1 MKVPQETQ
9 DIIRQGTNLIF
20 SFAQFL
26 VTLLPALGI
35 GIGIGSQSVGGDP
48 QVQPIYW
55 SFFIWFLIYA
65 GCIAY
70 GIYQALPAQRD
81 NEILRRV
88 GFYTASAFIGVTA
101 YALVAQ
107 FNIGSEWILIA
118 IFIWILASLLVA
130 IMRLT
135 VDQSRLTKTEEY
147 AILAPVS
154 LLLGWCSLAVF
165 VNIAAILKDSGM
177 LATIETAFS
186 LFLLL
191 VAGSVASVI
200 IYKTKGNIWY
210 TIPVIWGLIGVII
223 ANTWKQPNFTI
234 AGVAALAAIVI
245 AGILLIVRKTAQE
258 KNKRNGVYL

>member
-1 MKVPQETQ
+1 MKVPQETR
-9 DIIRQGTNLIF
+9 DMIRQGTNLIS

-26 VTLLPALGI
+26 VTLLPAFGI
-35 GIGIGSQSVGGDP
+35 GIGIGSQSMRSVP

-70 GIYQALPAQRD
+70 GIYQALPVHHED
-81 NEILRRV
+81 KILRRV

-107 FNIGSEWILIA
+107 FEIGSEWILIA

-147 AILAPVS
+147 AVLAPIS

-177 LATIETAFS
+177 LGTIETSFS

-191 VAGSVASVI
+191 ATGSVASVI
-200 IYKTKGNIWY
+200 IYKTNGNVWY
-210 TIPVIWGLIGVII
+210 TIPVIWGLIGVVI
-223 ANTWKQPNFTI
+223 ANIWQQPNTAV
-234 AGVAALAAIVI
+234 AGAAALAAI
-245 AGILLIVRKTAQE
+245 ILIGVLVIVRKRDQGNSGRHGE
-258 KNKRNGVYL
+258 YL